1 MKKVLV
7 IGGGLAGLSASAYLV
22 KNKFDVTLLEA
33 SPKLGGRVYSFFD
46 EKTNTEIDNGQHILM
61 GCYTDTLTLLK
72 MTNAYQYFHI
82 AADGKSQNRLVIN
95 YLGRNQKELKLQ
107 SSDLPHPFNLL
118 SALLSFN
125 AFSVNDK
132 LSMIKFFI
140 KLKFIDSEKLWNLS
154 VKQWLK
160 NENQSDSVIK
170 TFWEIIS
177 IGALNTSTEKA
188 SAKIFCDILKEI
200 FWKDKTSSLIILPSL
215 PLSKSFIEPIYN
227 FLIQNNCKVHLSE
240 KCVSIEICNNRI
252 IKVIASSANSSVQ
265 NVYDDFDFVISAV
278 PFFALEKLLDKNILS
293 VQSEFNYSSI
303 LNVHLWLTIDATEK
317 FSFINKEFYAFNNS
331 ELHWLF
337 NKQTHW
343 NIVISNADK
352 FMVMQKE
359 KIFSFVLNELKN
371 FIPIRQDDISEYKI
385 IKEKRATF
393 IPDEKTLWNRP
404 ATETKLKNLFLA
416 GDWIDTKL
424 PATIESAVKSG
435 RLAAEK
441 IIFYPTLS

>member
-7 IGGGLAGLSASAYLV
+7 VGGGLAGLSAAAYLV

-72 MTNAYQYFHI
+72 MINAYQYFYI

-95 YLGRNQKELKLQ
+95 YLDRNQREFKFQ
-107 SSDLPHPFNLL
+107 SSDLPYPFNLL
-118 SALLSFN
+118 SALFSFK

-140 KLKFIDSEKLWNLS
+140 KIKFIDSDKLWNLN

-160 NENQSDSVIK
+160 NENQSESVIK

-227 FLIQNNCKVHLSE
+227 YLIQNNCKVHLSE
-240 KCVSIEICNNRI
+240 KCVSFEIGNNHIE
-252 IKVIASSANSSVQ
+252 KVITSSADSSVQ
-265 NVYDDFDFVISAV
+265 NVYNDFDFIISAV
-278 PFFALEKLLDKNILS
+278 PFFALKKLLDKNILS
-293 VQSEFNYSSI
+293 VYSEFNYSSI
-303 LNVHLWLTIDATEK
+303 LNIHLWLTKDAIEK

-337 NKQTHW
+337 NKKTHW

-352 FMVMQKE
+352 FMEMSKE
-359 KIFSFVLNELKN
+359 KIFSFVLDELRN
-371 FIPIRQDDISEYKI
+371 FISIVEDNISDYKI
-385 IKEKRATF
+385 LKEKRATF
-393 IPDEKTLWNRP
+393 IPDEKTLRNRS
-404 ATETKLKNLFLA
+404 ATETMINNLFLA

-441 IIFYPTLS
+441 IILNPTFS